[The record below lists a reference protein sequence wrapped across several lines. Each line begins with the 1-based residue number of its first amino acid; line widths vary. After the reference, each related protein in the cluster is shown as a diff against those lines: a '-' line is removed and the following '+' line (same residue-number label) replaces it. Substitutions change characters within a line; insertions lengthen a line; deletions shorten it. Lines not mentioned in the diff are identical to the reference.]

1 MYCRAGQSTE
11 EEMYNNQ
18 DAGPAFIEFLETIGQ
33 KVRLKGFD
41 KYKAGLD
48 NKSEFIVFLGW
59 NFLDRYGTKM
69 LQLALL
75 ECVVQNKCFVLFS
88 LTY

>member
-1 MYCRAGQSTE
+1 MYCRAGQATE

-18 DAGPAFIEFLETIGQ
+18 DAGPAFAEFLETLGQ

-48 NKSEFIVFLGW
+48 NKSELLSNLSYSNKILRF
-59 NFLDRYGTKM
+59 
-69 LQLALL
+69 ALPFA
-75 ECVVQNKCFVLFS
+75 NIFK
-88 LTY
+88 YM